1 LTVTEQAGVL
11 GDVREL
17 VPAGDVSPAAALA
30 LAPRFANHQER
41 QLVTPAEELAK
52 LVTTRAVP
60 DDLRPKA
67 NEFIRQT
74 FGERAR
80 QLGWSQPDGENE
92 DRQILREELVPFV
105 AQAGED
111 PTLIAQAQ
119 AMAKTWIDKRSGIAP
134 SMLSAVLA
142 VAAEHGDSAFFD
154 RLLLAVRQEPSSRQ
168 RSILYRAMGRF
179 RDPDIAMRGLD
190 LLLRP
195 GFDMREAFYPLLF
208 GPLAYP
214 ETRDL
219 PFQFV
224 RRNLD
229 ALLARLPRE
238 VGGDFAASLP
248 EIGRAYCDASHRDQV
263 KAFFGERVKHY
274 SGGERNL
281 AQTLE
286 SIDQCIAQS
295 QRLGPEYR
303 SFLSKY

>member
-1 LTVTEQAGVL
+1 
-11 GDVREL
+11 
-17 VPAGDVSPAAALA
+17 
-30 LAPRFANHQER
+30 
-41 QLVTPAEELAK
+41 
-52 LVTTRAVP
+52 
-60 DDLRPKA
+60 
-67 NEFIRQT
+67 
-74 FGERAR
+74 
-80 QLGWSQPDGENE
+80 
-92 DRQILREELVPFV
+92 
-105 AQAGED
+105 
-111 PTLIAQAQ
+111 
-119 AMAKTWIDKRSGIAP
+119 
-134 SMLSAVLA
+134 MLSAVLA
-142 VAAEHGDSAFFD
+142 VAAEHGDSALFD
-154 RLLLAVRQEPSSRQ
+154 RLLQAVRQEQSSRQ

-179 RDPDIAMRGLD
+179 RNPDLTMRGLD

-195 GFDMREAFYPLLF
+195 GFDMREAFFPLLF

-248 EIGRAYCDASHRDQV
+248 EIGRAYCDASNRDQV
-263 KAFFGERVKHY
+263 KSFFGERVKQY

-281 AQTLE
+281 TQTLE

-295 QRLGPEYR
+295 ERLGPEYR